1 MALGKIN
8 VLKMKFELH
17 FDKDIYNSQMDLL
30 FDLAWKDKIAYY
42 KNSQYFGILLAFI
55 GIAMIYNRPNVFG
68 IGYVFVFFGLSN
80 LISFVYYYFKIR
92 SFYKRME
99 NVKVK
104 EINDFHYVKY
114 MNLEFTENA
123 LIATSGDHFNL
134 IQWSEFMDYIVKENN
149 LILITK
155 DYEPLILSEIEVGSE
170 NFEEI
175 ISFVKAKF
183 EGRVKNS

>member
-1 MALGKIN
+1 
-8 VLKMKFELH
+8 MKFELH